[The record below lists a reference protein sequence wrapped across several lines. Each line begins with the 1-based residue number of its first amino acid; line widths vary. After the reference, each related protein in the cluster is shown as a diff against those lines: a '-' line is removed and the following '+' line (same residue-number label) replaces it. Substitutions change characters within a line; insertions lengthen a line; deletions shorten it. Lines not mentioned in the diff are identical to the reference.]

1 MPNRIKTLL
10 IILFLSAM
18 RVFPQE
24 VDIIPDLKEIENG
37 NRQAATEH
45 LLLLEK
51 KSPNDPSVKFLKG
64 VLTED
69 GEKAADI
76 YTEIVK
82 KNPRSKYADASL
94 YRLYTYYYALGS
106 YDEAGNYLRRLKK
119 DYPQSPYIKLA
130 AAKIPENDDDFE
142 EAVAVKS
149 KTAPKQDKHY
159 VYTIQAGAFSN
170 PANAASLK
178 TDFEKS
184 GFQSEVKEKT
194 VAGTTFQVV
203 YVGKFET
210 EAEAK
215 SFLQLVNS
223 EFKLNGRV
231 VNIN

>member
-1 MPNRIKTLL
+1 MQNRIKTLIVL
-10 IILFLSAM
+10 LLLSATQ
-18 RVFPQE
+18 VFSQE
-24 VDIIPDLKEIENG
+24 ADIIPYLKEVENG

-45 LLLLEK
+45 LAMLEK
-51 KSPNDPSVKFLKG
+51 KFPNDPSVKFLKA

-94 YRLYTYYYALGS
+94 YRLYTYYYALGT
-106 YDEAGNYLRRLKK
+106 YDEAKNYLNRLKK
-119 DYPQSPYIKLA
+119 DYPNSPYIKLTA
-130 AAKIPENDDDFE
+130 SKIPENDDDFE
-142 EAVAVKS
+142 EVVPVKS
-149 KTAPKQDKHY
+149 KAVSKPAKSY

-178 TDFEKS
+178 NDFEKS
-184 GFQSEVKEKT
+184 GFTSEIKEKT
-194 VAGTTFQVV
+194 VGGTTFQVV
-203 YVGKFET
+203 YVGKFQT
-210 EAEAK
+210 EEEAK

-223 EFKLNGRV
+223 EFKLDGRV